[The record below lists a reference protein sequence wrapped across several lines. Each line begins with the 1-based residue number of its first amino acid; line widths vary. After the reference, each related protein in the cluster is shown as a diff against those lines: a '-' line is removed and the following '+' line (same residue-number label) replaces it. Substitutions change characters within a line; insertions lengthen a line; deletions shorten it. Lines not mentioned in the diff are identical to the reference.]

1 MIATARDA
9 RAGPGGASSTIGA
22 NTVWFSG
29 ANPDAEARG
38 CEGGGPLAL
47 AIAEIVIT
55 IAPSAAIESHKKGPI
70 NWPDW

>member
-29 ANPDAEARG
+29 AKPGAGVRSRALDADDGASGRG
-38 CEGGGPLAL
+38 VGGPAAL
-47 AIAEIVIT
+47 AIAAIVIT
-55 IAPSAAIESHKKGPI
+55 IAPSAAI
-70 NWPDW
+70 